1 MRRAEQTAAGP
12 RALELRSAVYDRYAA
27 LMKGW
32 YERAPKALLAPGL
45 PDEIYR
51 AAVGAT
57 NELVVAREALRQT

>member
-1 MRRAEQTAAGP
+1 
-12 RALELRSAVYDRYAA
+12 
-27 LMKGW
+27 MKEW

-57 NELVVAREALRQT
+57 NELVVARFERAQADMSWATGSLARPSQTANSAAGRARLT